1 MPDLV
6 ACNTFKQ
13 VFRSRSPIA
22 KVSAFS
28 HFVWHRPS
36 FAALIA
42 FTTALMAAGSKIAK
56 IALPIVLVALTA
68 LVGFTVFKSTSSTA
82 PSTSPSAVPIA
93 AAPIAAVP
101 PAPVTA
107 PVTPTASTAPTATT
121 ATAPAQTP
129 VTGAAQSTPA
139 GPVVPI
145 PGLAPRTW
153 PAYSPL
159 TIGQLQP
166 PATGSTGG
174 SARVATPPGYEM
186 QLEFTPLGAG
196 IAKLQS
202 ARLFDSIQKS
212 KQHEVLQKMLVR
224 SVAYS
229 DGTSRGYK
237 LVPMAILGVTVNGVY
252 ISLTGT
258 LEEPIWQQSG
268 PGQFFA
274 ILADDQGKD
283 TVKLTRTY
291 ELVQGT
297 YSVRVLQ
304 EAINLSKLPINLAW
318 RQAGA
323 MDIPNA
329 VIGYG
334 GDVRRLRIGTI
345 PGPAASPD
353 GQFVDGA
360 TFTPHDTVVGKPLD
374 GLGLQWTDPPIYP
387 TARSI
392 ERGEKLAWVALA
404 NRYFASAVYSLS
416 DRQPKRP
423 DGKPDKELKLAAT
436 VERVAL
442 SRDEDPYGAS
452 IIGNESEMTKNAA
465 LVTVLQ
471 GAVGTIAPGASAD
484 YSVGLYAGPVSTNA
498 ITGDKSAE
506 SAGLEGLVLY
516 SFGGPCVVCTFQ
528 SLTYTLRWYL
538 GILHDYVLKDWALAV
553 IFLVLTVRTILHPV
567 TKWSQSNLQRF
578 GKQMQKLAP
587 KQAALKEKYGDDPKR
602 LREETAR
609 LMQEE
614 KINYL
619 QALGCLPMFLQM
631 PVWIALY
638 AMIYFT
644 YELRHEGGFF
654 GVFQAISGGRW
665 GFLGDLAEPDRFIS
679 LGFSFPIPL
688 LSGLIGRIDAINFL
702 PLLLGV
708 VFYFQQKY
716 LSPPQATTMS
726 PEMET
731 QQKITKVMMVILF
744 PLMMY
749 NAPAALSLYFVA
761 NSTLGIIES
770 RHIRK
775 HVEREDKFREEQE
788 KLLGPAAK
796 RKLLEQPKKGFF
808 ARIQDEL
815 QRRMAA
821 AEQLRKP
828 REKAE
833 RQARK

>member
-1 MPDLV
+1 
-6 ACNTFKQ
+6 
-13 VFRSRSPIA
+13 
-22 KVSAFS
+22 
-28 HFVWHRPS
+28 
-36 FAALIA
+36 
-42 FTTALMAAGSKIAK
+42 MAAGSKIAK

-68 LVGFTVFKSTSSTA
+68 LVGYTVFKTTGSTA
-82 PSTSPSAVPIA
+82 LTSSPSAPPPVAAPTAIAPPAPGAAATPPPAPTAAAVAGAAQPTVA
-93 AAPIAAVP
+93 AAPVGVVAAVP
-101 PAPVTA
+101 GL
-107 PVTPTASTAPTATT
+107 TPR
-121 ATAPAQTP
+121 
-129 VTGAAQSTPA
+129 
-139 GPVVPI
+139 I
-145 PGLAPRTW
+145 W
-153 PAYSPL
+153 PAYSPV

-166 PATGSTGG
+166 PETSSTGG
-174 SARVATPPGYEM
+174 SARVANPPGYEM
-186 QLEFTPLGAG
+186 KLEFTPLGAG

-202 ARLFDSIQKS
+202 ARLFDSIQSS
-212 KQHEVLQKMLVR
+212 KQHEVLQQMFAR
-224 SVAYS
+224 SVLYS
-229 DGTSRGYK
+229 DGTTRGYK
-237 LVPMAILGVTVNGVY
+237 LVPMAVLGVTVNGVY
-252 ISLTGT
+252 IPLTGT

-274 ILADDQGKD
+274 ILADGEGKD
-283 TVKLTRTY
+283 VVKLTRTF
-291 ELVQGT
+291 ELVPGT

-304 EAINLSKLPINLAW
+304 EAINLSEQTINLAW

-323 MDIPNA
+323 MDIPNSK
-329 VIGYG
+329 IGYG

-345 PGPAASPD
+345 PGAAANPD
-353 GQFVDGA
+353 GQFVDGT
-360 TFTPHDTVVGKPLD
+360 TFTPHDTVIGKPLD
-374 GLGLQWTDPPIYP
+374 GLGLQWTDLPIHP
-387 TARSI
+387 TTRSA
-392 ERGEKLAWVALA
+392 ERGEKLAWVALS
-404 NRYFASAVYSLS
+404 NRYFASAVYSLA
-416 DRQPKRP
+416 DRQPKRA
-423 DGKPDKELKLAAT
+423 DGKPDKELKLTAQ

-442 SRDEDPYGAS
+442 AREDDGYGNAV
-452 IIGNESEMTKNAA
+452 IGNEAEMTKHAA

-471 GAVGTIAPGASAD
+471 GAVGSIAPGAAAD

-498 ITGDKSAE
+498 IAGDKSAE
-506 SAGLEGLVLY
+506 AAGLEGLVLY

-538 GILHDYVLKDWALAV
+538 GFLHDYVLKDWALAV

-567 TKWSQSNLQRF
+567 TKWSQANLQRF

-654 GVFQAISGGRW
+654 GVFQAISGGSW
-665 GFLGDLAEPDRFIS
+665 GFLGDLAEPDRLIS
-679 LGFSFPIPL
+679 LGFSFPIPWV
-688 LSGLIGRIDAINFL
+688 SALIGRINAINFL

-716 LSPPQATTMS
+716 LSPPQATTLS

-731 QQKITKVMMVILF
+731 QQKITKIMMVILF

-788 KLLGPAAK
+788 KLLGPVAK
-796 RKLLEQPKKGFF
+796 RLLLEQPKQGFF

-815 QRRMAA
+815 QRRMAS
-821 AEQLRKP
+821 AEDLRKQ
-828 REKAE
+828 REKAS
-833 RQARK
+833 RQPRK